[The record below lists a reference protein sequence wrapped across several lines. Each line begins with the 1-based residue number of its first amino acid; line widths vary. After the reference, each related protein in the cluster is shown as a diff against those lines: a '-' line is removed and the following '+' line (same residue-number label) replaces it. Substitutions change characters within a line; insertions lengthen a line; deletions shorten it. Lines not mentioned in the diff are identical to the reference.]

1 MNITIP
7 LSSIPLLPALPDI
20 WMYSP
25 DVIWTVQ
32 DGELTIVV
40 FNVNSLLFKI
50 VIQLDLIDKQV
61 FSKVFRKGTN
71 VNKKLNYRLRIIK

>member
-1 MNITIP
+1 
-7 LSSIPLLPALPDI
+7 
-20 WMYSP
+20 MYSP

-71 VNKKLNYRLRIIK
+71 VYKKLNYRLRIIK

>member
-1 MNITIP
+1 
-7 LSSIPLLPALPDI
+7 
-20 WMYSP
+20 MYSP